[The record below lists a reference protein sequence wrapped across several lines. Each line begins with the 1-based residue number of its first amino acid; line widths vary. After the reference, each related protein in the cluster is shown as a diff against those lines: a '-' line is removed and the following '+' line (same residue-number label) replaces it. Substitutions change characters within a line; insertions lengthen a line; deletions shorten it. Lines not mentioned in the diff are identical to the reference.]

1 MLYSSPFHTE
11 NEKTRE
17 DIEREGNILAEMLS
31 ILEQKEA
38 LVTLLE
44 EDRQRC
50 EHNHHHSP
58 STAHKFPHSTSTTAA
73 PFASSIQTLS
83 FLNITDL
90 ALNPDDL
97 TPALISALAPYFI
110 PESQP
115 YDVNPGST
123 TVIDDDLSSDLKSL
137 TQSLS
142 LNERQSHFSHLPKS
156 RRPSVFDLDPCSYA
170 CTHARHA
177 HKKVNL
183 FGRARRSTHP
193 DITLTQQRL
202 ILSHPSHTD
211 STSPHRRLSLSFPFP
226 LHLGSREGH
235 LQQCDF
241 FSSSPSTLHSDPV
254 SLHTSVSQTSFLNT
268 VCSYALIVVLSLW
281 FLPQLASFVSH
292 FFCQTYSGI
301 PPF

>member
-1 MLYSSPFHTE
+1 
-11 NEKTRE
+11 
-17 DIEREGNILAEMLS
+17 MLS

-50 EHNHHHSP
+50 DHNHHHCP
-58 STAHKFPHSTSTTAA
+58 STAHKCPHSTSSAAA

-90 ALNPDDL
+90 AMNPDDL
-97 TPALISALAPYFI
+97 TPALVSALAPYFI
-110 PESQP
+110 PESQSF
-115 YDVNPGST
+115 DVNHGST
-123 TVIDDDLSSDLKSL
+123 TVIADDFTSEMKPL

-142 LNERQSHFSHLPKS
+142 LNERQSHFCHFPKP

-202 ILSHPSHTD
+202 MLSVLS
-211 STSPHRRLSLSFPFP
+211 SSSVESVLSLSTTFGF
-226 LHLGSREGH
+226 
-235 LQQCDF
+235 
-241 FSSSPSTLHSDPV
+241 
-254 SLHTSVSQTSFLNT
+254 
-268 VCSYALIVVLSLW
+268 
-281 FLPQLASFVSH
+281 
-292 FFCQTYSGI
+292 
-301 PPF
+301 

>member
-1 MLYSSPFHTE
+1 
-11 NEKTRE
+11 
-17 DIEREGNILAEMLS
+17 MLS

-50 EHNHHHSP
+50 DHNHHHSP
-58 STAHKFPHSTSTTAA
+58 STAHKFPHSTSTAAA
-73 PFASSIQTLS
+73 PFASSIQALS

-90 ALNPDDL
+90 AMSPEDL
-97 TPALISALAPYFI
+97 TPALISALAPYFL

-115 YDVNPGST
+115 FDVNPGST
-123 TVIDDDLSSDLKSL
+123 TVIADDLSSDLKPL
-137 TQSLS
+137 TQSFS
-142 LNERQSHFSHLPKS
+142 LNERQSHFSFLPKP

-177 HKKVNL
+177 HKKMNL

-193 DITLTQQRL
+193 DITTITQQRL
-202 ILSHPSHTD
+202 ILSHSSHTG
-211 STSPHRRLSLSFPFP
+211 SASPHRRLSLSFPFP
-226 LHLGSREGH
+226 LHLGSREGQ
-235 LQQCDF
+235 LKQCDF
-241 FSSSPSTLHSDPV
+241 FSSSPSALHSDPV
-254 SLHTSVSQTSFLNT
+254 SLPTSVSQASFLNS

-281 FLPQLASFVSH
+281 FLPQLASFISH
-292 FFCQTYSGI
+292 LFCQTYSGL